1 MSFENA
7 RILTMKKFQKRFA
20 AGCQAFTLIEM
31 LVVIAI
37 IAILAALIIPAA
49 QHAAV
54 TQRFKRAAGE
64 LAQIETAIES
74 YKAAR
79 GHYPPDNRTTNQFD
93 QLFYELT
100 GTVYEETPPTPPDTF
115 YRIHGSENINR
126 SVVMTSFGVDGFVNT
141 SYVKPRNDAAQLQQ
155 AEARDFFPGLKSVQ
169 YLEVDVAG
177 NKVAVLGLPIDGPND
192 LVSASGKKINP
203 WRYNSSNPTNN
214 PSSYELWIDLVIR
227 NKTNRICNWSE
238 TPLILN

>member
-1 MSFENA
+1 
-7 RILTMKKFQKRFA
+7 MKKLQKRFA
-20 AGCQAFTLIEM
+20 AGCGAFTLIEM

-54 TQRFKRAAGE
+54 TQRLKRAAAE

-74 YKAAR
+74 YKGAR
-79 GHYPPDNRTTNQFD
+79 GHYPPDNAPTNQVH

-100 GTVYEETPPTPPDTF
+100 GTVYQETSPPRTF
-115 YRIHGSENINR
+115 RRIHGSETISDSIFPNVFGPGVQGFIN
-126 SVVMTSFGVDGFVNT
+126 S
-141 SYVKPRNDAAQLQQ
+141 SYVQNANNKNQLQE
-155 AEARDFFPGLKSVQ
+155 AEARDFFPSLKSVQ
-169 YLEVDVAG
+169 YLEVDIAG

-192 LVSASGKKINP
+192 LPSTDGKKINP

-227 NKTNRICNWSE
+227 DKTNRICNWSD
-238 TPLILN
+238 TPLIIN

>member
-1 MSFENA
+1 
-7 RILTMKKFQKRFA
+7 MKKLQKRFA
-20 AGCQAFTLIEM
+20 AGCGAFTLIEM

-49 QHAAV
+49 GHAAA
-54 TQRFKRAAGE
+54 TQRLKRAAAE

-100 GTVYEETPPTPPDTF
+100 GTVYEQVDVNGNPTAF
-115 YRIHGSENINR
+115 YRIHGAENI
-126 SVVMTSFGVDGFVNT
+126 SGADVLSAFGVNGFVN
-141 SYVKPRNDAAQLQQ
+141 SSLVNPRTDKAQLQA
-155 AEARDFFPGLKSVQ
+155 AEVRDFFPNLKSAQ
-169 YLEVDVAG
+169 YLEVDFSG
-177 NKVAVLGLPIDGPND
+177 KKVAVLGLPIDGPND
-192 LVSASGKKINP
+192 LPSADGKKINP

-227 NKTNRICNWSE
+227 DKTNRICNWSD
-238 TPLILN
+238 TPLIVY